1 MSEIKPKLPLKHPSL
16 WRGEELL
23 QRTDWQVQLSDLEIE
38 ELQSVAEGVMDQ
50 SVEGIELGDFELPQL
65 TPRLKQISHD
75 LEQGCGA
82 AWLRGLP
89 KDLDQ
94 ALLERMFWLL
104 ALHLGVPLSQS
115 AEGERLYS
123 VADKGY
129 AADDPRT
136 RGPNTRSKLSYHT
149 DRCDVIGF
157 CCYRQAKSGGENRI
171 VSSMAIYNE
180 ILNRRPDLL
189 NLLCEPFYYLR
200 HTVDG
205 GNEKPWCQ
213 QPVFSFCDGHF
224 AASLLRVLIDRAHS
238 HPDLPDLS
246 SAQKEA
252 LDLVENLADEP
263 FLHHSFYQEPGDI
276 LFINNWVNLH
286 RRTEFEDWP
295 EPDRRRHIFRIW
307 LSVPNSRPLDPLFLD
322 NYGAVEAGALR
333 GGMKP
338 KALSTS

>member
-23 QRTDWQVQLSDLEIE
+23 QRTDWQVQLSGLEIE
-38 ELQSVAEGVMDQ
+38 ELQSVAEGLMDQ
-50 SVEGIELGDFELPQL
+50 SVESIELCDFDLPQL
-65 TPRLKQISHD
+65 APRLKQISHD
-75 LEQGCGA
+75 LEHGCGA

-89 KDLDQ
+89 KDLDH

-104 ALHLGVPLSQS
+104 SLHFGTPLSQS
-115 AEGERLYS
+115 AEGERLFS

-129 AADDPRT
+129 APDDPRT

-157 CCYRQAKSGGENRI
+157 CCYRQAKSGGESRI

-180 ILNRRPDLL
+180 ILNRCPDLL

>member
-1 MSEIKPKLPLKHPSL
+1 MSEIKPKLPLKHSSL

-23 QRTDWQVQLSDLEIE
+23 QRADWQVQLSVLEIE

-50 SVEGIELGDFELPQL
+50 AVESIELGDFELPQL
-65 TPRLKQISHD
+65 TPRLKRISHD

-82 AWLRGLP
+82 TWLRGLP

-115 AEGERLYS
+115 AEGERLFS
-123 VADKGY
+123 VTDKGY
-129 AADDPRT
+129 APDDPRT

-157 CCYRQAKSGGENRI
+157 CCHRQAKSGGENRI

-252 LDLVENLADEP
+252 LDMVENLADET

-286 RRTEFEDWP
+286 RRAEFEDWS